1 MGGCAIVV
9 DGLKT
14 DEGKWQSDGA
24 EIRRR
29 AAFELHCSEPL
40 KLTLLKTEG
49 FAPPIPWVIGVEGCG
64 RQAVYQVVYG
74 TGWVLNSEATHAS
87 R

>member
-1 MGGCAIVV
+1 VIAVSLGA
-9 DGLKT
+9 LR
-14 DEGKWQSDGA
+14 KWKDDQA

-29 AAFELHCSEPL
+29 ATFEMKCPAADL

-49 FAPPIPWVIGVEGCG
+49 FAPPIPWTIGVEGCG
-64 RQAVYQVVYG
+64 RQAVYTIVYG
-74 TGWVLNSEATHAS
+74 TGWVLNSEAQAS